1 MKKTLYR
8 MFNFI
13 GDVRDKMKMIMKSVA
28 DSINC
33 ISVIVFRYIKGL
45 IK

>member
-13 GDVRDKMKMIMKSVA
+13 DDVRDKVKIIMKSVA
-28 DSINC
+28 DFING
-33 ISVIVFRYIKGL
+33 INVIVFRYIKGL